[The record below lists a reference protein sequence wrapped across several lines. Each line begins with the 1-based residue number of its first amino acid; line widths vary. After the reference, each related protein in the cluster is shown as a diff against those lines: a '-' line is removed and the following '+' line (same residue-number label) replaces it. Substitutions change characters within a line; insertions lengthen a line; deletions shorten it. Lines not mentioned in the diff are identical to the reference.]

1 MLIVN
6 QEVGGNAYK
15 IGQSEHIDF
24 VILVGI
30 NYI

>member
-6 QEVGGNAYK
+6 QEVGGNAYRF
-15 IGQSEHIDF
+15 GQSERIDF
-24 VILVGI
+24 VIVIGI